1 MTQILLNQ
9 MLGTPGDASRECVG
23 QGCANLVAGAFGSM
37 GGCVTIGQAM
47 INVGS
52 GSKLRVSCVWAAL
65 VLLLIILAGY
75 PVIDLV
81 PVAGL
86 VGVMF
91 DMIAFHIFDWGSL
104 KTMATTLLPEKAREQ
119 VNLQALKVTR
129 TDSITVVVVAVV
141 SIFTNLAVGVGCGVV
156 LCALAFAWS
165 HGKAIQLEADDG
177 HGIDEDNPGEGST
190 IPFKNLTVVEQQ
202 AVQTLGLTEAT
213 WDGAGSLDALPA
225 ALPAVGG
232 GEESTREEVTE
243 GSLGAFPEEDKA
255 KVEAAATLGFN
266 ADNWDLLTPKKVM
279 KKNMNVIGT
288 LFFGS
293 SRVFEAKFTRP
304 VMKAC
309 PKYVEMHFHKGE
321 VTDFS
326 AVSALQSVA
335 KIFKEEG
342 SELRLFQLS
351 HDSHRMMSKSADL
364 LEDVAE
370 FHRHAINLQPGLD
383 WVPNK
388 SFAGD
393 AITGDKSRP

>member
-1 MTQILLNQ
+1 

-52 GSKLRVSCVWAAL
+52 GAKLRVSCVWAAF
-65 VLLLIILAGY
+65 VLLMIILLLY

-86 VGVMF
+86 VAVMF

-104 KTMATTLLPEKAREQ
+104 KTMATTLLPETARKQ
-119 VNLQALKVTR
+119 VNLQDLKVTR

-156 LCALAFAWS
+156 LCALSFAWS
-165 HGKAIQLEADDG
+165 HGKEIRLQADDG
-177 HGIDEDNPGEGST
+177 SSIDDNNPGEGST
-190 IPFKNLTVVEQQ
+190 IPFKDLTKVEQH
-202 AVQTLGLTEAT
+202 AVQTLGLTKDA
-213 WDGAGSLDALPA
+213 WDGAGSLGV
-225 ALPAVGG
+225 LPAVGNA
-232 GEESTREEVTE
+232 EDSMT
-243 GSLGAFPEEDKA
+243 EEDKA
-255 KVEAAATLGFN
+255 KVEAAATLGFT
-266 ADNWDLLTPKKVM
+266 ADNWDILTPKKIM

-309 PKYVEMHFHKGE
+309 PKYVHMHFHKGE

-326 AVSALQSVA
+326 SVSALQSVA
-335 KIFKEEG
+335 QMFKEQG
-342 SELRLFQLS
+342 SELHLFQLS
-351 HDSHRMMSKSADL
+351 RDSHRMMSKSSKL
-364 LEDVAE
+364 LEDVQG
-370 FHRHAINLQPGLD
+370 FHSDEVNLQRGLD

-388 SFAGD
+388 SFAD
-393 AITGDKSRP
+393 HTITDDNKRP